1 MNTEAHCQ
9 MYELPADVEEER
21 CRAVEQLY
29 MLDTPA
35 EDRFAPITRMAMSVF
50 EVPMA
55 AISLL
60 DRDRQWFKQVDGLD
74 VSRSVPRPQT
84 ICTATI
90 LRAYENPG
98 DASLILEDTWESPF
112 RELPGIC
119 ADGGIR
125 FYAGH
130 PLYGPGGHAVGTFCI
145 YDTKPRRLSCAQRE
159 TFTELAAWAQRELQ
173 STDDVERA
181 ATVQRQLLP
190 PTLGDMPGYTVSALC
205 LPAYAVGG
213 DFYDHYPVPGG
224 MVFTV
229 ADVMGKG
236 LGAAILT
243 AVVRSALRGGS
254 RAVEIDGGETDL
266 TGAVKVASM
275 QIVDDLNN
283 THCFVTLFHLKL
295 TTEDGSVRYVDAGH
309 GFAVLVRRDGTVQQ
323 LSGHGLPLGVLS
335 DDQWITQD
343 ADLQPGDSLVVAS
356 DGMLDLVGDGADLD
370 AALKF
375 VAQHADP
382 NDLCAQARAL
392 ASSKATLDDITIVA
406 IRRDVL
412 P

>member
-1 MNTEAHCQ
+1 MS
-9 MYELPADVEEER
+9 VESSYQKYVLSPGIEEDR

-29 MLDTPA
+29 LLDTPPEA
-35 EDRFAPITRMAMSVF
+35 RFAQITRMAMSAL

-60 DRDRQWFKQVDGLD
+60 DRDRQWFKQVDGLE
-74 VSRSVPRPQT
+74 VSSSVPRPQT
-84 ICTATI
+84 ICAATI
-90 LRAYENPG
+90 LRAYEQP
-98 DASLILEDTWESPF
+98 DDPSLILEDTKESPF
-112 RELPGIC
+112 RTLPGIC
-119 ADGGIR
+119 AAGGIR
-125 FYAGH
+125 FYAGY

-145 YDTKPRRLSCAQRE
+145 YDTKPRRLSSPQR
-159 TFTELAAWAQRELQ
+159 TTLAELAAWAQRELQ

-190 PTLGDMPGYTVSALC
+190 PTLGDLPGYTVDALC

-213 DFYDHYPVPGG
+213 DFYDHYPIKGG
-224 MVFTV
+224 MIFTV

-254 RAVEIDGGETDL
+254 RAVEVAGADIDL
-266 TGAVKVASM
+266 TGAVRAASL
-275 QIVDDLNN
+275 QILDDLNN
-283 THCFVTLFHLKL
+283 THSFVTLFHLNL

-309 GFAVLVRRDGTVQQ
+309 GFALLVRRDGTMQQ
-323 LSGHGLPLGVLS
+323 LSGDGLPLGVLP
-335 DDQWITQD
+335 DDRWITQH
-343 ADLQPGDSLVVAS
+343 ASLQPGDSLVLAS
-356 DGMLDLVGDGADLD
+356 DGMLDLVGDGEDLD

-382 NDLCAQARAL
+382 YDLCARARAL
-392 ASSKATLDDITIVA
+392 AASKSTSDDITIIA
-406 IRRDVL
+406 IRRGL
-412 P
+412 PP